1 MLAGKLGEAV
11 RGINEENAIKAIE
24 EILRR
29 PGARANRMLKYQS
42 NKTIDSTDKKS

>member
-1 MLAGKLGEAV
+1 MLVGKVGEAV

-29 PGARANRMLKYQS
+29 QEQEPTGSEVAE
-42 NKTIDSTDKKS
+42 